1 MSEDSTLTAGAKQA
15 TGLNPLEVQ
24 ALFRLVI
31 KRPAP
36 ALTSEI
42 TEAEAVLFLA
52 SGILKGHSFDPA
64 VVLTILAR
72 MWAWL
77 EDDIDRGMVLN
88 VVDRR
93 YVGWNRLGK
102 SVLIDTVTGDEIT
115 PATSMPRILESIAY
129 NLYELLERRTAISRG
144 DRMTLWESKDATGHT
159 PRSEAAENGDGLGEP
174 QGVRNDTGAAVP

>member
-1 MSEDSTLTAGAKQA
+1 VSEDSTLTTGAKQA

-42 TEAEAVLFLA
+42 SEPEAVLFLA

-77 EDDIDRGMVLN
+77 EDDTDRGMVLN

-93 YVGWNRLGK
+93 YVGWNRLGR

-115 PATSMPRILESIAY
+115 PATAMPRILESIAY
-129 NLYELLERRTAISRG
+129 NLYELLERRAAISRG
-144 DRMTLWESKDATGHT
+144 ERTTLWESKDATGHT
-159 PRSEAAENGDGLGEP
+159 PRSEAAENSGGLGEP
-174 QGVRNDTGAAVP
+174 QGVRDNAGAAVP